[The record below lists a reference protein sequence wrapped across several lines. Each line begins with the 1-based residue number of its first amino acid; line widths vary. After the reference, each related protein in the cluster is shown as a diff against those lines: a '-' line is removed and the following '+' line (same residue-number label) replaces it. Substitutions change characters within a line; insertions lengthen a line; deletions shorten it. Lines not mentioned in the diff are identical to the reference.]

1 MSDHLRGDDHDAQLV
16 RQIAESYR
24 PRELSPAQRVAFR
37 TRLDARIR
45 GRARLRLWIA
55 GAATTAVAVLVV
67 LVRGTLPV
75 SEPAEPGV
83 QEAAIDAEEA
93 LLAFASPA
101 PEPETLPADYQAI
114 DDLLLE
120 GEGV

>member
-1 MSDHLRGDDHDAQLV
+1 MSDDLRGNDRDAQLV
-16 RQIAESYR
+16 RHIAESYR

-37 TRLDARIR
+37 ARLDARIR
-45 GRARLRLWIA
+45 VRARLRLWIA
-55 GAATTAVAVLVV
+55 GAATVAVAALAV

-75 SEPAEPGV
+75 SEPSEPGV
-83 QEAAIDAEEA
+83 QAAAIDAEEE
-93 LLAFASPA
+93 LLALALPAS
-101 PEPETLPADYQAI
+101 EPETLPADYQAI